1 MEYLKKAE
9 PIDEQVTQDIR
20 GWVSEILRGGERG
33 DIMAVRRYSEQL
45 DDWNPE
51 SFVVSEEE
59 IRRAEDS
66 VGEALKGYI
75 NFAQDQV
82 RNFAQ
87 LQRETLVDF
96 ERKILPGVVLG
107 QKQIPV

>member
-9 PIDEQVTQDIR
+9 PIGEQVTQDIR
-20 GWVSEILRGGERG
+20 ESVSEILTAVEKEGVT
-33 DIMAVRRYSEQL
+33 AVRRYSEQL

-59 IRRAEDS
+59 ISQAEDS
-66 VGEALKGYI
+66 VDKELKRYI
-75 NFAQDQV
+75 TFAQEQV

-87 LQRETLVDF
+87 LQRETLVGF
-96 ERKILPGVVLG
+96 ERETLPGVVLG
-107 QKQIPV
+107 QKQ